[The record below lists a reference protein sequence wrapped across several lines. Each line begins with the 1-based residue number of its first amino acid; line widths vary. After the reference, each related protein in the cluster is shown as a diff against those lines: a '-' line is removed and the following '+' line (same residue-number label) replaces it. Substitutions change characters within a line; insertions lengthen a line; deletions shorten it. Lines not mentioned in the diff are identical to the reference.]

1 MTIAKKNIIIVAL
14 LVAVIACFV
23 YSYRLSSERS
33 GADAVRGYI
42 NATGEKQQSAIN
54 RLEGIESGL
63 SASINATTNIANRL
77 EDVESSIRNAQDR
90 ISTSEARVD
99 RSTESIRQV
108 QSILEQIR
116 KRSQAPN

>member
-23 YSYRLSSERS
+23 YSYRLSSEPS

-63 SASINATTNIANRL
+63 SASINATTNIAKRL
-77 EDVESSIRNAQDR
+77 ADVESSIRNAQDR
-90 ISTSEARVD
+90 ISTSETRVD